1 MLKFIIILVLAF
13 LVGSFGWSQIIG
25 SLQRGLRGPFLFTF
39 FLWIAIIA
47 VGAYFAI
54 AKFEGLIPLLI
65 GYGASLIFAL
75 KQGKIE

>member
-13 LVGSFGWSQIIG
+13 LVGSFGWSQIVG
-25 SLQRGLRGPFLFTF
+25 SLQRKLRGPFLFTF
-39 FLWIAIIA
+39 ILWLAIIA

-54 AKFEGLIPLLI
+54 TKFEGLIPLLI
-65 GYGASLIFAL
+65 GYGASLIFTI